1 MALQAGLTPFRED
14 TPEPQRARQTRDL
27 QDPDIRAPAL
37 TPQAQAVSTFARAMQ
52 TPQDDNAQRL
62 AQALAGVNPSLQRFA
77 ATMAEEGKDDVSS
90 SVQAKILKVGG
101 DPKKVEELMASDP
114 EMQSGLGKAAASR
127 RLGQLL
133 AAQAVNEA
141 KTKYQNDF
149 DRVNG
154 DLGSLTAETVKP
166 YLEKFGHD
174 PVFRKQFVDDVTPGV
189 AALRNADAQT
199 KAQDAYTRTQDD
211 QSKIFLGIVSKAQ
224 DSGKDLKA
232 TAADVVKEFYGN
244 EKILRMPYTDQQK
257 ALVPV
262 IRALAEQ
269 GKYDVVQAL
278 ADTERNGEK
287 LLDNPTVGP
296 SVAQAVTHARSQR
309 DKLTKDATVADRQSD
324 YAKFQ
329 NGEATPEDEKRI
341 LELARKKDGS
351 IDEGTAN
358 AWVQTNRNQRE
369 AAQEA
374 ARKEAA
380 RVQLMDRLNS
390 QEAQLSS
397 MGVEAVRGGKVF
409 SLPQVTVL
417 NKKGEEETLGGD
429 KFRERAFSDFEE
441 WSTQYAQQKGES
453 WDQTVLREAPIY
465 AQNGY
470 APKKWKDTLSQGGAS
485 IAASALSGEAPPEA
499 AQRGYAMYK
508 LLHANNA
515 RLLNDLVPKDQR
527 DFFEAWRVGEEDA
540 GLPAQKALLHAA
552 ETNADPNNRL
562 KRLSSVTT
570 REIKDRVGQ
579 LGGGLRSFFGGPSSP
594 ENTGEMGVTVQRLAE
609 FYAGFGLGAEKAVE
623 RAVQRIRDTH
633 VQVNGSWIDASDR
646 RIPPGFPELA
656 GDVLAQYAE
665 KHGKAEGLGASDLTV
680 RSMGGSAWRIVRR
693 KDGVPVDD
701 PRDGLFVTNDL
712 LRARAARQ
720 DAADEKTLTRMKRN
734 AAASPL
740 PRLEERD
747 PNTP

>member
-1 MALQAGLTPFRED
+1 
-14 TPEPQRARQTRDL
+14 
-27 QDPDIRAPAL
+27 
-37 TPQAQAVSTFARAMQ
+37 
-52 TPQDDNAQRL
+52 
-62 AQALAGVNPSLQRFA
+62 
-77 ATMAEEGKDDVSS
+77 
-90 SVQAKILKVGG
+90 
-101 DPKKVEELMASDP
+101 
-114 EMQSGLGKAAASR
+114 LGKAAASR

-154 DLGSLTAETVKP
+154 DLGSLTAETMKP
-166 YLEKFGHD
+166 YLDRYKDD

-189 AALRNADAQT
+189 ASLRNTDAQT

-224 DSGKDLKA
+224 DSGKDPKA

-244 EKILRMPYTDQQK
+244 EKILRMPYADQQK

-329 NGEATPEDEKRI
+329 NGEATPEDEARI

-409 SLPQVTVL
+409 SLP
-417 NKKGEEETLGGD
+417 
-429 KFRERAFSDFEE
+429 
-441 WSTQYAQQKGES
+441 
-453 WDQTVLREAPIY
+453 
-465 AQNGY
+465 
-470 APKKWKDTLSQGGAS
+470 
-485 IAASALSGEAPPEA
+485 
-499 AQRGYAMYK
+499 
-508 LLHANNA
+508 
-515 RLLNDLVPKDQR
+515 
-527 DFFEAWRVGEEDA
+527 
-540 GLPAQKALLHAA
+540 
-552 ETNADPNNRL
+552 
-562 KRLSSVTT
+562 
-570 REIKDRVGQ
+570 
-579 LGGGLRSFFGGPSSP
+579 
-594 ENTGEMGVTVQRLAE
+594 
-609 FYAGFGLGAEKAVE
+609 
-623 RAVQRIRDTH
+623 
-633 VQVNGSWIDASDR
+633 
-646 RIPPGFPELA
+646 
-656 GDVLAQYAE
+656 
-665 KHGKAEGLGASDLTV
+665 
-680 RSMGGSAWRIVRR
+680 
-693 KDGVPVDD
+693 
-701 PRDGLFVTNDL
+701 
-712 LRARAARQ
+712 
-720 DAADEKTLTRMKRN
+720 
-734 AAASPL
+734 
-740 PRLEERD
+740 
-747 PNTP
+747 